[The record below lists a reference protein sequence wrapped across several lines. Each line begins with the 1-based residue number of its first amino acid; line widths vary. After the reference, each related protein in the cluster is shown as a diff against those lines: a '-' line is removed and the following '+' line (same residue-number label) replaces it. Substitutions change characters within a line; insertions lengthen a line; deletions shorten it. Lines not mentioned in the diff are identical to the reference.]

1 MKIATGTASHRS
13 IHQVTKNI
21 VKDVI
26 GDMNGTSDFLLVGF
40 TPNYRSKQAYEE
52 TLTKLCE
59 ESGTSN
65 IVGGTFPG
73 VATSNGY
80 PTTQGC
86 SVMAIKSNDIQV
98 HNPFFYSNIRTNPK
112 RGAKVILDCHK
123 KINQKNKMGLFLTA
137 GPFFEPDAYEQ
148 MKILDTFFAHKFK
161 GMFNAIGKIIN
172 KNMGRNGF
180 GTANYA
186 DEILSIL
193 AKKKVNNM
201 IGGATIDLDMKTSFQ
216 FEGTNVLKD
225 AMVGTFFSSDK
236 LQFNIDWTFDKSQ
249 KLNDFDI
256 SEFLTSGY
264 IQKINKKPARQA
276 FIDLIGIS
284 EELYNESFA
293 RYANAS
299 LLYLSALDSEE
310 EDHIPYVSIC
320 QSILN
325 GVVTTIPERMLKKK
339 NINADLFTQS
349 GTGIQKSAFECAMK
363 ASQNIE
369 KPLFG
374 MFVNCSNRLL
384 IAGDKIEKENV
395 MIREAIGNDVPFI
408 TLYSGGEFSVIKN
421 NPVFSAVS
429 LHGMVAGENTD
440 TTKNVVF

>member
-1 MKIATGTASHRS
+1 
-13 IHQVTKNI
+13 
-21 VKDVI
+21 
-26 GDMNGTSDFLLVGF
+26 
-40 TPNYRSKQAYEE
+40 
-52 TLTKLCE
+52 
-59 ESGTSN
+59 
-65 IVGGTFPG
+65 
-73 VATSNGY
+73 ATSNGY

-86 SVMAIKSNDIQV
+86 AVLAIKSSDIQF
-98 HNPFFYSNIRTNPK
+98 HNPFSYSNIRTNPK
-112 RGAKVILDCHK
+112 KGAKVILDCHK
-123 KINQKNKMGLFLTA
+123 KIEQKNKMGLFLTA

-161 GMFNAIGKIIN
+161 GMFNIIGKIIN
-172 KNMGRNGF
+172 KNMGKNGF

-186 DEILSIL
+186 DEILFIL
-193 AKKKVNNM
+193 AKNNISNV
-201 IGGATIDLDMKTSFQ
+201 IGGATIDLDMRTSFQ

-225 AMVGTFFSSDK
+225 AMIGTFFSSDK
-236 LQFNIDWTFDKSQ
+236 LQFDIDWTFDKSQ
-249 KLNDFDI
+249 KLNDFDV

-264 IQKINKKPARQA
+264 IQKINEKPARQA
-276 FIDLIGIS
+276 FLDLIGIS

-299 LLYLSALDSEE
+299 LLYLAALNSEDE
-310 EDHIPYVSIC
+310 EHIPYVSIC

-325 GVVTTIPERMLKKK
+325 GVVTTIPERMLKRK
-339 NINADLFTQS
+339 NVNADFFTQS

-363 ASQNIE
+363 ASRNIE

-421 NPVFSAVS
+421 KPVFSAVS
-429 LHGMVAGENTD
+429 L
-440 TTKNVVF
+440 